1 MPKKKKHSKLKTLIE
16 FLKVQVAGNVLFWV
30 TYLSFFVFDKV
41 AYIPYPVSFVMAT
54 ITGNIVFFLIDR
66 HWIYNENGR
75 KRKSSQEIFR
85 FIVFMIVN
93 FFLNI
98 FIVHALNQY
107 FGISPYVG
115 QFAAAAFFTVW
126 TFLGLHFWVFQPDH
140 TRYSSIR
147 YHRKNHNGRKQTK
160 QKTA

>member
-1 MPKKKKHSKLKTLIE
+1 MSKKKKQGRIKTLIE
-16 FLKVQVAGNVLFWV
+16 FLKVQVAGNALFWI
-30 TYLSFFVFDKV
+30 TYASYFGFDKL
-41 AYIPYPVSFVMAT
+41 AHIPYPVSFVMAT

-66 HWIYNENGR
+66 HWIYNEDSH
-75 KRKSSQEIFR
+75 KRKTSQEVTR
-85 FIVFMIVN
+85 FIIFMIVN

-98 FIVHALNQY
+98 AIVHGLQQY
-107 FGISPYVG
+107 FDVSPYIG
-115 QFAAAAFFTVW
+115 QFVAAAFFTVW

-147 YHRKNHNGRKQTK
+147 YHRKKQHGRKQTK